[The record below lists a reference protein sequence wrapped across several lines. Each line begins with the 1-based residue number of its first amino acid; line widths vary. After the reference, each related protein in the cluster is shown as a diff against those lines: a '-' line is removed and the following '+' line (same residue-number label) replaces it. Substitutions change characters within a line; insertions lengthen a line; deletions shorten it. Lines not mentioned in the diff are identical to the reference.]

1 VDHNSKIVLHCSN
14 SYQLTQKSIL
24 FIQNKQLMKRMLLF
38 YLLRFADFSRSFL
51 FNIFFLNRI
60 VSGVTSQYSSSSKN
74 LIASSNVMSLV
85 LRIIDVWSLL
95 ADRMLVKCFS
105 RVIFTVRSFS
115 RLCSPTIMPAYT
127 SVPGS
132 INIVPRSSKCKIP
145 YAEAFPFS

>member
-1 VDHNSKIVLHCSN
+1 MYNSVHVAVKYMNGICRQITRLHKPVVKKVDHNSKIVLHCSN

-74 LIASSNVMSLV
+74 
-85 LRIIDVWSLL
+85 
-95 ADRMLVKCFS
+95 
-105 RVIFTVRSFS
+105 
-115 RLCSPTIMPAYT
+115 
-127 SVPGS
+127 
-132 INIVPRSSKCKIP
+132 
-145 YAEAFPFS
+145 